1 MQCKGHQFNPWSGK
15 IPHATEQLSPRVHI
29 LGGMPVM
36 CYRHDHILCCSAMC
50 IYGSSSHTRDWALLS
65 WVKKDDPQQY
75 KYICCSF
82 PSLESLNSGYWVEG
96 KKNQSWGYGPVINSC
111 WAYSNNLNSSGHVSV
126 SSQIPLI
133 SAPRV
138 LFPGVVSERYLQKVF
153 KEKKKKV
160 LSRVWVWSKTRGVSK
175 CCMKWKFSKNGRLL

>member
-1 MQCKGHQFNPWSGK
+1 
-15 IPHATEQLSPRVHI
+15 
-29 LGGMPVM
+29 M
-36 CYRHDHILCCSAMC
+36 CYRHDHILCCSATC

-82 PSLESLNSGYWVEG
+82 PSLESLNSAYWVEG

-138 LFPGVVSERYLQKVF
+138 LFPSVVSERYLQKVF
-153 KEKKKKV
+153 KEKKKKKV

-175 CCMKWKFSKNGRLL
+175 CCIKWKFSKNGRLL